1 MTRMTRELTQ
11 SFKTDPTA
19 VRVPAQG
26 IALPYTPTA
35 PRTAPS
41 ANATGN
47 VAFPDGFLW
56 GAATAAYQVEGAAH
70 EDGREDSVWDVFAK
84 VPGAVLNQEDGEVA
98 CDQYHRYP
106 ADVALMKDLG
116 IKAYRFS
123 TSWSRVVPGG
133 REVNPAGVAYYDR
146 LVDELL
152 GAGILPW
159 LTLYH
164 WDLPQAIEAE
174 SNGWVNRDTA
184 YRFRDYAVT
193 MHEAIGDRVDVWTT
207 LNEPWCAAFLGYT
220 GGQHAPGRQS
230 REDGLAAAHHLMLAH
245 GLAVEALR
253 ERAPDANLGIT
264 LNFEV
269 EDPLNPDDPADVDA
283 ARRLDGG
290 FTRIFADPILRGAY
304 PADVLD
310 DVREYGLERHIQEG
324 DLEIISTPIDSLG
337 VNYYHGNAVAAVPAE
352 HPLEGGAPVTRPSS
366 SPFPGGDGAYT
377 HPRGLPVTD
386 QNWEVQPEG
395 LTRLLLRLQEDYTG
409 PRGIALYVTE
419 NGSAYEDVADAD
431 GFVDDQQRL
440 EFVDVHLRAV
450 KDAIDEGADVRGYFG
465 WSLLDNYEWAW
476 GYGKR
481 FGLVRVDY
489 ATQERTVKA
498 SGRWYGRVARA
509 NAVPERPLTPEPYP
523 TDEDGG
529 DKAVRT
535 A

>member
-1 MTRMTRELTQ
+1 MNTQ
-11 SFKTDPTA
+11 TTGGVA
-19 VRVPAQG
+19 RIPAPG
-26 IALPYTPTA
+26 TALPFTPSV
-35 PRTAPS
+35 PRTEPT
-41 ANATGN
+41 ANATGQ
-47 VAFPDGFLW
+47 VAFPTDFLW

-70 EDGREDSVWDVFAK
+70 EDGREDSIWDVFAH

-106 ADVALMKDLG
+106 QDVALMQELG

-123 TSWSRVVPGG
+123 TSWARVVPGG
-133 REVNPAGVAYYDR
+133 RTVNQAGIDYYSR

-174 SNGWVNRDTA
+174 QGGWASRDTA

-193 MHEAIGDRVDVWTT
+193 MHEALGDRVGVWTT

-230 REDGLAAAHHLMLAH
+230 REDGLAAAHHLMLGH
-245 GLAVEALR
+245 GLTVQALR
-253 ERAPDANLGIT
+253 ERAPEANLGIT

-269 EDPLNPDDPADVDA
+269 EDPLDPENPADVDA

-290 FTRIFADPILRGAY
+290 FNRIFADPVLRGAY
-304 PADVLD
+304 PEDVLADVA
-310 DVREYGLERHIQEG
+310 EYGLEKYIQDG

-337 VNYYHGNAVAAVPAE
+337 VNYYHGNAVSATPPVTS
-352 HPLEGGAPVTRPSS
+352 LEGGAPVTRPSS

-377 HPRGLPVTD
+377 HPRGLPITD

-419 NGSAYEDVADAD
+419 NGCAYDDVADEN
-431 GFVDDQQRL
+431 GFVQDDRRV
-440 EFVDVHLRAV
+440 EFIDVHLRAI

-489 ATQERTVKA
+489 ETQDRTVKA
-498 SGRWYGRVARA
+498 SGLWYGGVATENSVPPLA
-509 NAVPERPLTPEPYP
+509 NPAIEAVAAE
-523 TDEDGG
+523 
-529 DKAVRT
+529 
-535 A
+535 

>member
-1 MTRMTRELTQ
+1 MSINTRTY
-11 SFKTDPTA
+11 
-19 VRVPAQG
+19 VPAPG
-26 IALPYTPTA
+26 VALPYTPSA
-35 PRTAPS
+35 PRTRPTT
-41 ANATGN
+41 NATGR
-47 VAFPDGFLW
+47 VEFPEGFLW

-70 EDGREDSVWDVFAK
+70 EDGREDSIWDVFAK
-84 VPGAVLNQEDGEVA
+84 VPGAVVNQEDGEVA

-106 ADVALMKDLG
+106 QDVALMKELG
-116 IKAYRFS
+116 VKAYRFS
-123 TSWSRVVPGG
+123 SSWSRVVPGG
-133 REVNPAGVAYYDR
+133 RAVNPQGLAYYDR

-152 GAGILPW
+152 DADILPW

-164 WDLPQAIEAE
+164 WDLPQGVEDAG
-174 SNGWVNRDTA
+174 GWPVRDTA

-193 MHEAIGDRVDVWTT
+193 MHEALGDRVGVWTT

-230 REDGLAAAHHLMLAH
+230 RPDGLAAAHHLNLGH
-245 GLAVEALR
+245 GLAVQALR
-253 ERAPDANLGIT
+253 ELAPTANLGIS

-269 EDPLNPDDPADVDA
+269 EDPLDPENPADVDA

-290 FTRIFADPILRGAY
+290 FTRIFADPVLRGAY
-304 PADVLD
+304 PKDVLD
-310 DVREYGLERHIQEG
+310 DVREYGFEEHIHDG

-337 VNYYHGNAVAAVPAE
+337 VNYYHGNAVAAVPPAQG
-352 HPLEGGAPVTRPSS
+352 LEGGAPVTRSTS

-386 QNWEVQPEG
+386 QDWEIQPEG
-395 LTRLLLRLQEDYTG
+395 LTRLLLRLQQDYTG

-419 NGSAYEDVADAD
+419 NGCAYDDVAGDN
-431 GFVDDQQRL
+431 GYVDDQDRL
-440 EFVDVHLRAV
+440 EFIDVHLRAV

-489 ATQERTVKA
+489 ETQERTVKA
-498 SGRWYGRVARA
+498 SGRWYSRVAIG
-509 NAVPERPLTPEPYP
+509 NAVPSRTN
-523 TDEDGG
+523 DDGG
-529 DKAVRT
+529 PDPADVSP
-535 A
+535 